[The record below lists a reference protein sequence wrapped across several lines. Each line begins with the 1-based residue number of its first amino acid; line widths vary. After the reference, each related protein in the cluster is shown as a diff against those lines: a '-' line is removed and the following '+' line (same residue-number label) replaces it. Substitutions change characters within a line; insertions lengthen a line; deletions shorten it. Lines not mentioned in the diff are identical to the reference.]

1 MVCYYNTGST
11 GRKTYMRLSKTKRKI
26 STFLLFISIVFL
38 VIPAMAQEEEPTG
51 RPPVERLTITGT
63 DVSRMPS
70 IELLMVGR
78 DSQGNALD
86 FSSETVN
93 ITHNGQPV
101 GPIQHVGD
109 QQVGTLTVFLID
121 TPTGVSAQLGA
132 IQDAIKQYASPQFMA
147 EQVDSVAVYHVEDTA
162 VQLLAPTGFY
172 NSVQNL
178 FATPLTTDNE
188 ATALFDSTVDLLNQM
203 DNLKP
208 DERMVAS
215 IVLMTDGTDA
225 ISTQNTQSAVIDRAA
240 QLGIPVHT
248 VLLDNAD
255 LTGTPGQPFLT
266 QLAAESGGI
275 YAELR
280 SPTELPIIYDRIGT
294 FRDHARVAYQAAALS
309 GGDATV
315 EVSLGSNPAVSV
327 QTAVQIPANIPSVVI
342 DIPADSRT
350 LTLPSV
356 EDPTR
361 LRFSLDVSWLDGVER
376 EVTAAQLIVNG
387 DDSIPYEIPTNSL
400 DDFVVDVLN
409 LTYGNNSVEAVI
421 IDDQGIRANSAP
433 IILTVNEGSRSI
445 PPAIDGGGSIL
456 RSVISFLIF
465 LIVLVLIVGG
475 IFLLWRK
482 GVFARL
488 NLPGGGSASRK
499 RRTPST
505 RIEDTLQTPAAN
517 LPQKTVAYLEV
528 LESVSRMGS
537 PIPLSGTVIR
547 IGRNPGMCEI
557 AFEEDVT
564 VSRYHANLM
573 REGTGYRIFDER
585 STSGTWVNERQ
596 VPEYGTQ
603 LLDGDEIHLGA
614 VHLRY
619 RQA

>member
-1 MVCYYNTGST
+1 
-11 GRKTYMRLSKTKRKI
+11 MRRSNTKRKI
-26 STFLLFISIVFL
+26 STFLLLISIIFFAV
-38 VIPAMAQEEEPTG
+38 PALAQDEEPTG

-63 DVSRMPS
+63 DVSRVPS

-78 DSQGNALD
+78 DNQGNALD
-86 FSSETVN
+86 FSNETVT

-101 GPIQHVGD
+101 GPIQYVGD

-121 TPTGVSAQLGA
+121 IPTGVSAQLPA
-132 IQDAIKQYASPQFMA
+132 IQDAIKQYASPEFMT
-147 EQVDSVAVYHVEDTA
+147 EQVDSVAVYQVGGDTA

-178 FATPLTTDNE
+178 FAIPLTPETE
-188 ATALFDSTVDLLNQM
+188 ATALFDSTVDLLNQI
-203 DNLKP
+203 DSLKP
-208 DERMVAS
+208 DEQMVAS

-225 ISTQNTQSAVIDRAA
+225 ISFENTQPAVIDRAA
-240 QLGIPVHT
+240 QLGVPVHT
-248 VLLDNAD
+248 VLLNNSD
-255 LTGTPGQPFLT
+255 LTGTPGQPFLAE
-266 QLAAESGGI
+266 LAAETGGVH
-275 YAELR
+275 AQLDN
-280 SPTELPIIYDRIGT
+280 PTELPIIYDRIGT
-294 FRDHARVAYQAAALS
+294 FRDHARVAYQATGLS

-315 EVSLGSNPAVSV
+315 NVSLASNSNVVAE
-327 QTAVQIPANIPSVVI
+327 TAVQIPENIPSVTL

-350 LTLPSV
+350 LTLPNI

-361 LRFSLDVSWLDGVER
+361 LRFALDVSWLDGVER
-376 EVTAAQLIVNG
+376 EVTAAQLIFNG
-387 DDSIPYEIPTNSL
+387 DDSVPYEIPTNSL

-409 LTYGNNSVEAVI
+409 LTYGNNPVEAVI

-433 IILTVNEGSRSI
+433 IILTVNEGSRDI
-445 PPAIDGGGSIL
+445 PDAINGGSNIL
-456 RSVISFLIF
+456 GSIGRFLLYLFILL
-465 LIVLVLIVGG
+465 LIIGGVL
-475 IFLLWRK
+475 LLWRK
-482 GVFARL
+482 GVFA
-488 NLPGGGSASRK
+488 NVKLPSPGSGRRK
-499 RRTPST
+499 RRNPTT
-505 RIEDTLQTPAAN
+505 HIVEDTMQTPAAD
-517 LPQKTVAYLEV
+517 LPQKTIAYLEV
-528 LESVSRMGS
+528 LGSTTRMGS

-573 REGTGYRIFDER
+573 REGNGYRIFDER

-603 LLDGDEIHLGA
+603 LLDGDEVHLGA